1 MRPGLRCNLFPL
13 PLRPSQIHPE
23 LLQYNGQPVNT
34 HQQDQLGYRHPGHSS
49 ELPPVCTTLHPNS
62 VLTAQPRATLHCV
75 RVDTLSERSSDRV
88 QDQLDGNA
96 HAV

>member
-1 MRPGLRCNLFPL
+1 MRPGLRQNLFPL
-13 PLRPSQIHPE
+13 PLRPDQILTE
-23 LLQYNGQPVNT
+23 LLLTYKSHPVNT

-49 ELPPVCTTLHPNS
+49 ELPSVCITQCPEPS
-62 VLTAQPRATLHCV
+62 AQPRATLHCV
-75 RVDTLSERSSDRV
+75 RVDTLSERSSNRT